1 MPEILALTLDLDDTL
16 WPIWPTIDRAENVL
30 HAWLNTY
37 APATARQF
45 DAQALRRLRDE
56 VFEQRP
62 DWAHDLSRIRL
73 ESLRRAL
80 RLAGEEEA
88 LAETAFEVFFAER
101 QRVDLF
107 ADVLPSLQRLAR
119 RYPIV
124 AVTNGNA
131 DLERVGLADCFK
143 GAVTAREF
151 GVGKPDARIF
161 HEACQRARTAPAQV
175 LHVGDDLLL
184 DVHGALQAGLRA
196 AWVARPE
203 IHPVMVQPPEG
214 THLVVRDL
222 HELADR
228 LDV

>member
-16 WPIWPTIDRAENVL
+16 WPIWPTIERAEGVL
-30 HAWLNTY
+30 HAWLRQH
-37 APATARQF
+37 APATAQQF
-45 DAQALRRLRDE
+45 DAQGLRRLRDE
-56 VFEQRP
+56 VFEQHP
-62 DWAHDLSRIRL
+62 DWSHDLSRIRR

-80 RLAGEEEA
+80 KLAREDEA
-88 LAETAFEVFFAER
+88 LAEAAFEVFFAER

-107 ADVLPSLQRLAR
+107 ADVVPALQRLAR

-143 GAVTAREF
+143 GAITAREF
-151 GVGKPDARIF
+151 GIGKPDERIF
-161 HEACQRARTAPAQV
+161 HAACGRAGVRPSEV

-184 DVHGALQAGLRA
+184 DVHGALNAGLLA

-203 IHPVMVQPPEG
+203 IHPVLVEPPAG
-214 THLVVRDL
+214 THVVVRNL
-222 HELADR
+222 HELADW
-228 LDV
+228 LEA

>member
-16 WPIWPTIDRAENVL
+16 WPIWPTIERAEGVL
-30 HAWLNTY
+30 HDWLDQH
-37 APATARQF
+37 APRTARKF
-45 DAQALRRLRDE
+45 DAQGLRRIRDE
-56 VFEQRP
+56 VFEQHP

-80 RLAGEEEA
+80 RLAGDA
-88 LAETAFEVFFAER
+88 QTLAEQAFEVFFAER

-107 ADVLPSLQRLAR
+107 ADVVPALQRLAR

-131 DLERVGLADCFK
+131 DLDRVGLADSFK
-143 GAVTAREF
+143 DAVTAREF

-161 HEACQRARTAPAQV
+161 HEACQRAGAMPAQV

-203 IHPVMVQPPEG
+203 IHPVLVEPPQG
-214 THLVVRDL
+214 THLVVRNL

-228 LDV
+228 LEV

>member
-1 MPEILALTLDLDDTL
+1 VPEILAVTLDLDDTL

-30 HAWLNTY
+30 HAWLNSH